1 MLSFFSSNKSEQLQ
15 KVLDEA
21 LDAVVTIDHNN
32 NISYYNRS
40 AEVLWGY
47 SQHEVIGKNVKMLVP
62 RAIQS
67 NHDEYVNT
75 NRRTGHNK
83 IIGTSRDVE
92 VEKKDGTKI
101 WCNLSLSK
109 FKQDGNF
116 IYTAFVKDISAQ
128 KEAKI
133 IIDQTLEQC
142 IDAVVTINQDNNIIF
157 FNKAAEKLWGCSRDH
172 VMGKNVKMLVP
183 QVIQPNHD
191 NYVNSNRTSGVD
203 KIVGTSRDVQVD
215 TFDGRHLWVNL
226 SLSKVSL
233 EDKVLY
239 TAFVKDITE
248 EKLQREEF
256 ATLSLVANE
265 TDNSVIITD
274 ANGHIEYTNP
284 GFERL
289 TGYASK
295 DVIGKKPG
303 QVLQGTHTDDDTK
316 KRIRENLVNKKPF
329 YDEILNYDI
338 QGNPY
343 WISLAINPVFDSK
356 GGLKH
361 FISIQANIDS
371 TKREAIENDVRL
383 DAISRTNSVMEWSS
397 RGELVLANPQS
408 LVVTKFGD
416 FNQMKAQFD
425 NLKSYVENST
435 WDNLMNGEFVTAE
448 ISVPRMGQEESA
460 RLAVTLAPVSDADG
474 KLSKI
479 LMYGADV
486 SERNQVISQT
496 HGAMSSVL
504 ERISSIIQTINGISD
519 QTNLLALNAA
529 IESARAGEAG
539 RGFAV
544 VAEEVRN
551 LAQSTT
557 ESAKEISS
565 LIVETKVHVDQ
576 LSDYMS
582 SGSTK

>member
-1 MLSFFSSNKSEQLQ
+1 
-15 KVLDEA
+15 
-21 LDAVVTIDHNN
+21 
-32 NISYYNRS
+32 
-40 AEVLWGY
+40 
-47 SQHEVIGKNVKMLVP
+47 
-62 RAIQS
+62 
-67 NHDEYVNT
+67 
-75 NRRTGHNK
+75 
-83 IIGTSRDVE
+83 
-92 VEKKDGTKI
+92 
-101 WCNLSLSK
+101 
-109 FKQDGNF
+109 
-116 IYTAFVKDISAQ
+116 
-128 KEAKI
+128 
-133 IIDQTLEQC
+133 
-142 IDAVVTINQDNNIIF
+142 
-157 FNKAAEKLWGCSRDH
+157 
-172 VMGKNVKMLVP
+172 
-183 QVIQPNHD
+183 
-191 NYVNSNRTSGVD
+191 
-203 KIVGTSRDVQVD
+203 
-215 TFDGRHLWVNL
+215 
-226 SLSKVSL
+226 
-233 EDKVLY
+233 
-239 TAFVKDITE
+239 VKDITD

-274 ANGHIEYTNP
+274 ANGLIEYTNP

-289 TGYASK
+289 TGYNMR

-303 QVLQGTHTDDDTK
+303 QVLQGEHTDSKTK
-316 KRIRENLVNKKPF
+316 QRIRENLANKKPF

-338 QGNPY
+338 KGVPY
-343 WISLAINPVFDSK
+343 WISLAINPVF
-356 GGLKH
+356 GNNGELTH
-361 FISIQANIDS
+361 FISIQANIDA

-383 DAISRTNSVMEWSS
+383 DAISRTNIVMEWSS
-397 RGELVLANPQS
+397 KGELVLANPQS
-408 LVVTKFGD
+408 LSTTKFTD
-416 FNQMKAQFD
+416 FNQMKSHFD
-425 NLKSYVENST
+425 NLKSYAESNV
-435 WDNLMNGEFVTAE
+435 WDSLMNSEFVTTE
-448 ISVPRMGQEESA
+448 ISVPRANGEESA
-460 RLAVTLAPVSDADG
+460 HLAVTLAPVSDADG

-479 LMYGADV
+479 LMYGSDV

-582 SGSTK
+582 SK